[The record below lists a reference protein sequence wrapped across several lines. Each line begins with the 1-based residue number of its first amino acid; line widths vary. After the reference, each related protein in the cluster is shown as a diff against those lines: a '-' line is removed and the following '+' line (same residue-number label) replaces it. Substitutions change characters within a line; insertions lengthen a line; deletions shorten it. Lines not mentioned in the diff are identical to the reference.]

1 LAREICGTAGP
12 ATDAMNSPAPDDA
25 SVRFGPFRLHP
36 IQGLSRGAAEI
47 RVTPKALA
55 VLQALV
61 GQAGRVVTKEKLFRT
76 VWPDAVVTDATL
88 SSCIL
93 ELRKALGD
101 NARQPRYIETLHR
114 RGFRFLAATT
124 LPAPGR
130 HGDGSDHSDD
140 AARAALHLQ
149 RAVDDARERATHNDL
164 HDRLRRALQALER
177 QPESSVR
184 DVNEAI
190 VRVELGSALVA
201 VRGVGDPQVDAYYE
215 RALDVCRRLGA
226 DIALVDVFWG
236 LWVYYFNRGPL
247 SIAEELVGTLTE
259 LARASADPA
268 LLLQAEHARWPTAL
282 LLGRVDDVRTS
293 QQRSLELCSDRNDAP
308 AHTYGCT
315 LYDASFRNHHALVCS
330 GFFAAWADALAG
342 RTAAAERGIQTVVLR
357 ARELADPFT
366 LAVALAFAGAT
377 YLTLRNSQAGRVY
390 AAEAAAL
397 ARDHGFHLVFAWA
410 SIYEGRAIADDGRA
424 SAGLVLMREG
434 LAAAR
439 MIGSPLFQA
448 FQLALL
454 AETQCRE
461 GLYAESALSLQEAEG
476 ITRRTGERLSVA
488 EVHRVKGELRL
499 AMASDAAS
507 RTRVEMDL
515 RTAIAVAQEQGAY
528 LLALRAAV
536 TLGGLLT
543 DTGRVDEAR
552 ALLRAALSRVSG
564 DSSDIAEAKAGIA
577 RIRTIEGRISTE
589 S

>member
-1 LAREICGTAGP
+1 
-12 ATDAMNSPAPDDA
+12 MNSPAPDDA
-25 SVRFGPFRLHP
+25 SIRFGPYRLHP
-36 IQGLSRGAAEI
+36 VQGLSRGAAEI

-55 VLQALV
+55 VLQALA
-61 GQAGRVVTKEKLFRT
+61 GQAGRVVTKEELFRT
-76 VWPDAVVTDATL
+76 VWPDTAVTDATL

-101 NARQPRYIETLHR
+101 DARQPRYIQTLHR
-114 RGFRFLAATT
+114 RGFRFVAATT
-124 LPAPGR
+124 LPTAGR
-130 HGDGSDHSDD
+130 HRDGSDHSDD
-140 AARAALHLQ
+140 AARAALHFQ
-149 RAVDDARERATHNDL
+149 RAVDDTRERETHKDL
-164 HDRLRRALQALER
+164 HDQLRRALQTLER
-177 QPESSVR
+177 QSGSSVR
-184 DVNEAI
+184 DLNEAI
-190 VRVELGSALVA
+190 LRVQLGSALVA
-201 VRGVGDPQVDAYYE
+201 VRGVGDPQVDTHYE
-215 RALDVCRRLGA
+215 RALELCRRLEP

-247 SIAEELVGTLTE
+247 SIAEELVGALTE

-282 LLGRVDDVRTS
+282 LLGRVDDVCTS
-293 QQRSLELCSDRNDAP
+293 RQRSLELCSDRGGAL

-330 GFFAAWADALAG
+330 GFFEAWADALAG
-342 RTAAAERGIQTVVLR
+342 RTAAAERGIQAVVVR

-377 YLTLRNSQAGRVY
+377 CVTARNSQAARVH

-410 SIYEGRAIADDGRA
+410 SIYEGRAMADDGRA

-439 MIGSPLFQA
+439 MMGTPLFQA
-448 FQLALL
+448 FQLAVL

-461 GLYAESALSLQEAEG
+461 GLYAESALSLQEAES

-499 AMASDAAS
+499 AMAGDTAS
-507 RTRVEMDL
+507 RNRAETDL

-536 TLGGLLT
+536 TLGRLLT
-543 DTGRVDEAR
+543 DIGRVGEAR
-552 ALLRAALSRVSG
+552 DLLRAAVSRVSG
-564 DSSDIAEAKAGIA
+564 DPPDVAAARALLDGVTGAGV
-577 RIRTIEGRISTE
+577 STRRVDGV
-589 S
+589 